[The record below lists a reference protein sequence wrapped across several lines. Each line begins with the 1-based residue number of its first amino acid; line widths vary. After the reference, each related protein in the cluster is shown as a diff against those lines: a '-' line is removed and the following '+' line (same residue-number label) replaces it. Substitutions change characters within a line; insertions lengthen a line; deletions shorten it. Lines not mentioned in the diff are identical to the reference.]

1 MNDILY
7 CARPH
12 VRTLFGPLCWLAAA
26 VALVLW
32 VVMFGN
38 FALWIAGGLIAG
50 GVLAV
55 WLFLI
60 ILWYARPLVID
71 TNERLSYVWATDNR
85 VDIPHHSIEYISL
98 VHRFGDHGTLYFQTP
113 TQTKALRNM
122 PNIDYLH
129 ELLLTPRRPRS
140 FDEWKEH
147 NPDVVQLTGEER
159 REILMAY

>member
-55 WLFLI
+55 WLFLN
-60 ILWYARPLVID
+60 ILWYARPLVIV

-85 VDIPHHSIEYISL
+85 VDIPHHSISTSRLSTAL
-98 VHRFGDHGTLYFQTP
+98 VTMAPCTL
-113 TQTKALRNM
+113 
-122 PNIDYLH
+122 
-129 ELLLTPRRPRS
+129 RRPL
-140 FDEWKEH
+140 KPKH
-147 NPDVVQLTGEER
+147 
-159 REILMAY
+159 